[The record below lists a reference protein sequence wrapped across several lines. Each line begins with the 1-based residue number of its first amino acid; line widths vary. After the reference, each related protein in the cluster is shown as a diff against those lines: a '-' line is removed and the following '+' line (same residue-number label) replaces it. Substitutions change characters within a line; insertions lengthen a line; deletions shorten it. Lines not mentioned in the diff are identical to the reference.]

1 MLLHRP
7 LQSQVARSAGTFVVF
22 GLFSLG
28 AHAEQAPAMPQS
40 VDDTPFG
47 SEREAVIW
55 RQDELKDLE
64 RLLRQLCFDL
74 VNNQDARGAAPR
86 LAELQEKA
94 TQAHLLPAFI
104 AGTHGRGSDAKP
116 EIWEEWD
123 DFSAGFVDLEE
134 KVGVLIDAAEQEDYR
149 AATRA
154 FSEVGLSCRSCHRA
168 YRYD

>member
-1 MLLHRP
+1 MYK
-7 LQSQVARSAGTFVVF
+7 
-22 GLFSLG
+22 
-28 AHAEQAPAMPQS
+28 
-40 VDDTPFG
+40 
-47 SEREAVIW
+47 
-55 RQDELKDLE
+55 RQ
-64 RLLRQLCFDL
+64 
-74 VNNQDARGAAPR
+74 
-86 LAELQEKA
+86 
-94 TQAHLLPAFI
+94 
-104 AGTHGRGSDAKP
+104 THGRGSDAKP